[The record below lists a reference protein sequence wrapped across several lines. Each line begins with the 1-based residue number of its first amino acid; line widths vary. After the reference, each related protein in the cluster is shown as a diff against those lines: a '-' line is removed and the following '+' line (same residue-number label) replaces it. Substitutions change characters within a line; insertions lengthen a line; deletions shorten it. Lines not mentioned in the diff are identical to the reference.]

1 MSTVQSRIHKIW
13 LAGGCFWG
21 VEAYFVRLNGVVE
34 TSVGYANG
42 QTEAPSYEKIPFSG
56 HAETVE
62 VAYDANTISLRQLLV
77 HFFRIIDPT
86 IKNRQGPDIGT
97 QYRTGIYYQN
107 PADLKIIRSVVAA
120 EQKKYKQPI
129 VTEIEPLQNYSLAED
144 HHQDYLRKNPG
155 GYCHI
160 DLARLPDIDERMD
173 FVANE
178 NQSLAN
184 LKKKLTPIQFEVTQ
198 NNATE
203 PAFANEYWDY
213 NEDGIY
219 VDVVT
224 GDPLFLSIDKYNS
237 GSGWPSFTKPISP
250 QAVVEKTDDSH
261 GMLRTEVR
269 SRAGDSHLGHIFTD
283 GPMEKGGGRYCINS
297 AALKFIPREKM
308 AERGYGDL
316 LPLISNENSL

>member
-1 MSTVQSRIHKIW
+1 MGTVQSRIHKIW

-21 VEAYFVRLNGVVE
+21 VEAYFVRLNGVVG

-42 QTEAPSYEKIPFSG
+42 QTEAPSYVEISSSG
-56 HAETVE
+56 HAEAVE
-62 VAYDANTISLRQLLV
+62 VTYDANAISLRQLLV

-160 DLARLPDIDERMD
+160 NLAKLPDLDQGTD
-173 FVANE
+173 FIANK
-178 NQSLAN
+178 NQSLAD

-203 PAFANEYWDY
+203 PAFANEYWDHS
-213 NEDGIY
+213 EDGIY

-224 GDPLFLSIDKYNS
+224 GDPLFLSIDKYDS
-237 GSGWPSFTKPISP
+237 GSGWPSFTRPISP

-269 SRAGDSHLGHIFTD
+269 SRAGDSHLGHVFTD
-283 GPMEKGGGRYCINS
+283 GPMEKGGSRYCINS
-297 AALKFIPREKM
+297 AALRFIPREEM
-308 AERGYGDL
+308 AEQGYGDL
-316 LPLISNENSL
+316 LPLISNENSI